1 MLLLCCCCCCCF
13 CPCCTG
19 VVASRQL
26 PVIPPSSGQ
35 RFGRHLRIMTHNAEW
50 SPQYKVPRSP
60 GFVDSGSL
68 VPGFEFRGPRSS
80 WLSFAHTHICLER
93 EGGTVGKWA
102 AYRES
107 TCSCA
112 VISQPLILPPHSRLA
127 FNPLTA
133 QPPPSAPHFPHPLL
147 LLFQL
152 ARLFVNHSSSFL
164 SCPLSVC
171 VCVCW
176 CVFVSKRDKSI
187 KCFGVQHMARC
198 ATPLP
203 TNPPGPRKIK

>member
-93 EGGTVGKWA
+93 EGGRSENGQLTGKAHA
-102 AYRES
+102 AVLWFPNLS
-107 TCSCA
+107 S
-112 VISQPLILPPHSRLA
+112 SHLILDWPSTLW
-127 FNPLTA
+127 
-133 QPPPSAPHFPHPLL
+133 PPSHPLQHPIFHIL
-147 LLFQL
+147 CCCYFSWRAFSLTIPRPFYPALCL
-152 ARLFVNHSSSFL
+152 
-164 SCPLSVC
+164 C
-171 VCVCW
+171 VCA
-176 CVFVSKRDKSI
+176 CVGVFLLAKGI
-187 KCFGVQHMARC
+187 KV
-198 ATPLP
+198 
-203 TNPPGPRKIK
+203 